1 MFRKKFFTS
10 LILILFFS
18 GCGYSPVYKNL
29 NNKNLKIEVSK
40 LTGDNLVNSNIKSRL
55 KIYSKSN
62 SNFIYQVDIN
72 TNYEKEDLSKDLTG
86 RITNYTLKFITEFA
100 INSSK
105 INKKIIIEENFNL
118 NNSEDAYKNN
128 QSENMIKR
136 NFANIAV
143 ERLISEL
150 LLMK

>member
-1 MFRKKFFTS
+1 MFKKKFFTS

-118 NNSEDAYKNN
+118 NNSDDAYKNN
-128 QSENMIKR
+128 QSENLIKR

>member
-18 GCGYSPVYKNL
+18 GCGYSSVYKNL

-118 NNSEDAYKNN
+118 NNSDDAYKNN
-128 QSENMIKR
+128 QSENLIKR